1 MSSSNGGHLL
11 FTVAHVVEV
20 LLRHVDIGRHRRKQF
35 VWVHYGHFLESFT
48 AYKVKKTATLDLK
61 VRKRYTCLHLLS
73 FLFSYAQA
81 VKWVEAVMVHKVFE
95 LVVFQ
100 IATRRHVHF
109 ETAEDY

>member
-1 MSSSNGGHLL
+1 MYP
-11 FTVAHVVEV
+11 VVI
-20 LLRHVDIGRHRRKQF
+20 RISKIH
-35 VWVHYGHFLESFT
+35 
-48 AYKVKKTATLDLK
+48 DLK
-61 VRKRYTCLHLLS
+61 AIHNYCVALAVCQYYMPHSSVLYFGERYTCLHLLS

-81 VKWVEAVMVHKVFE
+81 VKWVEAVMVHKVSE

>member
-1 MSSSNGGHLL
+1 MPMISGL
-11 FTVAHVVEV
+11 
-20 LLRHVDIGRHRRKQF
+20 
-35 VWVHYGHFLESFT
+35 
-48 AYKVKKTATLDLK
+48 KKW
-61 VRKRYTCLHLLS
+61 KRYTCLHLLS

-109 ETAEDY
+109 GTAEDY

>member
-1 MSSSNGGHLL
+1 M
-11 FTVAHVVEV
+11 
-20 LLRHVDIGRHRRKQF
+20 
-35 VWVHYGHFLESFT
+35 
-48 AYKVKKTATLDLK
+48 
-61 VRKRYTCLHLLS
+61 CLHLLS

-81 VKWVEAVMVHKVFE
+81 VKGVEAVMVHKVFE